1 MEIRANEH
9 EKHIRR
15 SRIMISRILTSYDD
29 EKVFVSE
36 LANFFS
42 INPDEY
48 TIRKTIRV
56 KRKNHPQD
64 PFLLVDFQH
73 ESQKFSFLNKEV
85 WDKLARI
92 PSDNDFHGI
101 TISQDRT
108 QKEREHYKKL
118 KVQADAK
125 NLELASAGNLQQK
138 CVVRGLRLVT
148 IDITPA

>member
-1 MEIRANEH
+1 MNT
-9 EKHIRR
+9 
-15 SRIMISRILTSYDD
+15 LYC
-29 EKVFVSE
+29 
-36 LANFFS
+36 
-42 INPDEY
+42 
-48 TIRKTIRV
+48 IRV
-56 KRKNHPQD
+56 KRKNNPQD

-85 WDKLARI
+85 WDKLAKI

-108 QKEREHYKKL
+108 QKERDHYKKL